1 MNKEWKL
8 TQTQFDWLVDIV
20 MTHNEYNDYPYS
32 LRKTASKLLKKYGH
46 QGWYDANGKMSLI
59 ILTEM
64 VRDFKHKKD
73 VVDNLPF

>member
-46 QGWYDANGKMSLI
+46 QGWYDVNGKMSLI
-59 ILTEM
+59 LLTEM
-64 VRDFKHKKD
+64 VREFKHKKD
-73 VVDNLPF
+73 GVDDLPF